1 MNSALPSNP
10 YQALTTYEYDRDQ
23 RYNGDMGAYLM
34 GLGNDKLRWQD
45 TYQHNIGVDLTLFNE
60 ILSVQGNYYRKE
72 TKNYISS
79 LGLSYSAWIPKIY
92 GEYRD
97 SSERGRRV
105 ECICKFVQEA
115 EYYVVGEGCDVLEQE
130 YDRDPFG

>member
-1 MNSALPSNP
+1 MNLLRLRYSYGVNSALPSNP

-60 ILSVQGNYYRKE
+60 ILSVQGNY
-72 TKNYISS
+72 
-79 LGLSYSAWIPKIY
+79 
-92 GEYRD
+92 
-97 SSERGRRV
+97 
-105 ECICKFVQEA
+105 
-115 EYYVVGEGCDVLEQE
+115 
-130 YDRDPFG
+130 